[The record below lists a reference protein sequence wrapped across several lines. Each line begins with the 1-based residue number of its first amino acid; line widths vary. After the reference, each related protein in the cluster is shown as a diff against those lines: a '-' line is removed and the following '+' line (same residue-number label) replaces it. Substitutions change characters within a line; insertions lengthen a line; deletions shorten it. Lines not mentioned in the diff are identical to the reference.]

1 MNKIFEKNWAVGIIS
16 LIFALFIYTFVTNEN
31 NARNAA
37 VNSQLASSFN
47 TSETLYNVPLYLGDH
62 PDDIYVSD
70 LKESVTVRLDGPK
83 NILNQVTREN
93 IMVQTEKIFKG
104 QIGDRE
110 LLLLIDGLPDE
121 ITYTISPSKVK
132 VEVQQ
137 RKVVTVAV
145 EVSLDDLQLESDFKV
160 ESVNIDPKEVKLV
173 GSQRAINAIDFV
185 GISIRSNQPVAESFA
200 GNYRL
205 QILDKDGKP
214 LDVNS
219 ETMDIKAQ
227 VNIVQNSKEFPLKIT
242 AIGEDNTKN
251 NYRYSIVGQDKVTL
265 FGSQKILNP
274 IKEVELVVDVSEQIE
289 SGQVIG
295 LLNLPSGISSASINE
310 AKVEV
315 IIEPVKLSQ

>member
-93 IMVQTEKIFKG
+93 IMVQTEKISKG

-274 IKEVELVVDVSEQIE
+274 IKEVELVVDVSEQTE

>member
-93 IMVQTEKIFKG
+93 IMVQTDKISKG
-104 QIGDRE
+104 QIGDQE

-274 IKEVELVVDVSEQIE
+274 IKEVELVVDVSEQTE

>member
-93 IMVQTEKIFKG
+93 IMVQTEKISKG

-274 IKEVELVVDVSEQIE
+274 IKEVELVVDVSEQTE
-289 SGQVIG
+289 SGQVVG

>member
-1 MNKIFEKNWAVGIIS
+1 MNKIFEKNWAVGVIS

-37 VNSQLASSFN
+37 INSQLASSFN
-47 TSETLYNVPLYLGDH
+47 TSETLYNVPLYLGEH

-93 IMVQTEKIFKG
+93 IMVQTEKISTG
-104 QIGDRE
+104 QIGNQE
-110 LLLLIDGLPDE
+110 LTLLIDGLPDE
-121 ITYTISPSKVK
+121 ITYTISPTKVK

-137 RKVVTVAV
+137 RKVVTVPV

-160 ESVNIDPKEVKLV
+160 ESVDIDPKEVKLV
-173 GSQRAINAIDFV
+173 GSQKVINAIDFV

-205 QILDKDGKP
+205 QILDKDGKL

-227 VNIVQNSKEFPLKIT
+227 INIVQNSKEFPLKIT

-251 NYRYSIVGQDKVTL
+251 NYRYSIIDQDKVIL
-265 FGSQKILNP
+265 FGSQKILNQ
-274 IKEVELVVDVSEQIE
+274 IKEVELVVDVSNQTE
-289 SGQVIG
+289 SGQVVG

-315 IIEPVKLSQ
+315 TIEPVKLNQ